1 MFPRFN
7 IPFSF
12 WKSPL
17 RWLFLV
23 AIRMYQ
29 STSSVRPPTCRY
41 HPTCSEYM
49 AQSLIKHGVYLGLA
63 LGIRRILRC
72 NPYSPGGYD
81 PVPERKE
88 ISLF

>member
-1 MFPRFN
+1 
-7 IPFSF
+7 
-12 WKSPL
+12 
-17 RWLFLV
+17 
-23 AIRMYQ
+23 
-29 STSSVRPPTCRY
+29 
-41 HPTCSEYM
+41 M